1 MTALIS
7 WRKQQIRSFFQL
19 FWHWFVKI
27 FRQSC
32 RKWFSQMS
40 SVWKAL
46 SLRLTQLQSSAPP
59 PSFFS
64 SSLCDCKQHCWGQC
78 AVLEAVFWGCRAEQ
92 LLLLW
97 RRLYAVL
104 STEPSALAVLSEP
117 LVLSSLLC
125 LLWLAAPVLL
135 AALQLLLSTTANSF
149 RKKTQN
155 LV

>member
-59 PSFFS
+59 PPSFF

-104 STEPSALAVLSEP
+104 STEPSALAVCEP